1 MTVKE
6 LYEEIGGNYG
16 NALSRLMKDR
26 LIEKFALKFLQ
37 DASFSKLSEA
47 VEKEDWTEAFHE
59 AHTVKGVALN
69 LAFDKLGES
78 ASALT
83 DALRPEN
90 AGSIEAEKIKALYA
104 AVASDYMLTVD
115 GIKKYQ
121 AGL

>member
-6 LYEEIGGNYG
+6 LYNEIGGNYN

-37 DASFSKLSEA
+37 DGTFNKLSES
-47 VEKEDWTEAFHE
+47 VQKEDWTEAFLD
-59 AHTVKGVALN
+59 AHTLKGVAMN

-90 AGSIEAEKIKALYA
+90 VGNMNAADIKELFGT
-104 AVASDYMLTVD
+104 VASDYSRTVG
-115 GIKKYQ
+115 GINKYQ
-121 AGL
+121 SEL